1 MRYRISTAQIKML
14 LAGKSL
20 EMGNGR
26 RLIILENSDL
36 HKQLSALSESDMDRI
51 RFTTDGVTIFA
62 EGKHGK

>member
-26 RLIILENSDL
+26 RLILPEYSDL
-36 HKQLSALSESDMDRI
+36 HKQLSALSDSDMEKI
-51 RFTTDGVTIFA
+51 KFFTDGVTLFV